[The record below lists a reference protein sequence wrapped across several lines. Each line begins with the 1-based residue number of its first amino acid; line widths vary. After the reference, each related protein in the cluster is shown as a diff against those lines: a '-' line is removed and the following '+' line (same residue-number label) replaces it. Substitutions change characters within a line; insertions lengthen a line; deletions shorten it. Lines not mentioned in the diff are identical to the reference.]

1 MLTVE
6 IKINNMKLGSIEIVR
21 QKEFKGEDKVHNYS
35 FIYDIKTGEQSAIL
49 RTGTITHKYSDG
61 AGILIAG
68 VLNTV
73 YGLNKPQPM
82 KLG

>member
-1 MLTVE
+1 MLIVD
-6 IKINNMKLGSIEIVR
+6 IKVNNEKIGHVQIGRLED
-21 QKEFKGEDKVHNYS
+21 FKGENEVHEYN
-35 FIYDIKTGEQSAIL
+35 FTYDIRTGKQSSIL

-68 VLNTV
+68 VLNIV